1 MDLTKLSD
9 GGLLSLYN
17 AITYA
22 LEEDDAIPAGRPKR
36 YGVRQYAD
44 FKTWGSALEAEIK
57 RRGLKYTPIHW

>member
-9 GGLLSLYN
+9 AGLLSLYN

-22 LEEDDAIPAGRPKR
+22 LEEDDAISAARPKK

-44 FKTWGSALEAEIK
+44 FKTWGSALEAEIN
-57 RRGLKYTPIHW
+57 RRGLHYRPIPW